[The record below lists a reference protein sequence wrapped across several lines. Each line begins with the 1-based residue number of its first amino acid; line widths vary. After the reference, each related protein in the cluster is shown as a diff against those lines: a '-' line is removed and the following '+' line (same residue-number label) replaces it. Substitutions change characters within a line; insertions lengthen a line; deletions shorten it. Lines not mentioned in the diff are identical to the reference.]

1 MKRISTMRLTSFKS
15 GELDELCK
23 ATEDALQGGIGFGWI
38 NTPSKERLE
47 AYWKGV
53 LLVPNR
59 WLFIGRLDEVVAGT
73 IQVVTPN
80 PSNEAASFSVSIDTH
95 FVAPWARGHGLALAL
110 LRLAENEAKKK
121 GFELILLDVRETQE
135 RAINLYEQTGYVRW
149 GTLPSYHRV
158 RNKDVSGHF
167 YFKDIKNSD

>member
-1 MKRISTMRLTSFKS
+1 MRLKNFKS
-15 GELDELCK
+15 GELYELCK

-38 NTPSKERLE
+38 NIPTKERLE

-59 WLFIGRLDEVVAGT
+59 WLFIGRLDEVIAGT
-73 IQVVTPN
+73 IQVVIPN

-110 LRLAENEAKKK
+110 LRLAENEARKA

-135 RAINLYEQTGYVRW
+135 RAIGLYEQTGYTRW
-149 GTLPSYHRV
+149 GTLPAYHRV
-158 RNKDVSGHF
+158 NDKNVSGHF